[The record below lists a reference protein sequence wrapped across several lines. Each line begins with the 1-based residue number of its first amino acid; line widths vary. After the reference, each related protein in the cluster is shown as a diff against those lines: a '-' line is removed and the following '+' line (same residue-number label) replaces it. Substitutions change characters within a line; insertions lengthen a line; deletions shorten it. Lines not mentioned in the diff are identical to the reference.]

1 MPVSI
6 ICIEPDYPN
15 LGVDLEAFWVLKTK
29 LEKPEYCSVLKCIES
44 PISFC
49 RVRKQGEE
57 SDYLVPLCTIHGT
70 PSRVSEVYDY
80 HLAQL
85 PKVKRA
91 YMAYRYQLSNYFS
104 KEPEMDFVLF
114 ANRKIRDAFAEMYG
128 LQKRDILLPVDERPK
143 RKDPGI

>member
-1 MPVSI
+1 MPVTI
-6 ICIEPDYPN
+6 ICVEPDYPSQGVN
-15 LGVDLEAFWVLKTK
+15 LETFWMFKTK
-29 LEKPEYCSVLKCIES
+29 LEKPEYCSVLKCVERN
-44 PISFC
+44 ISYC
-49 RVRKQGEE
+49 GVRKQGEK
-57 SDYLVPLCTIHGT
+57 SDYLIPLCSIHGK
-70 PSRVSEVYDY
+70 PGRASEVYDY

-85 PKVKRA
+85 PKVKPA
-91 YMAYRYQLSNYFS
+91 YMACRYQFSNYFS